1 MNADTP
7 AREPRNSCIS
17 DPIRSTSSS
26 NAKWPVQAVGIVMFN
41 LERAIIGANE
51 AFLRMVQYNR
61 EDLASGRVRWMR
73 SFIG

>member
-1 MNADTP
+1 
-7 AREPRNSCIS
+7 
-17 DPIRSTSSS
+17 
-26 NAKWPVQAVGIVMFN
+26 VQAVGIVMFN
-41 LERAIIGANE
+41 LEGAIIGANE

>member
-1 MNADTP
+1 MQG
-7 AREPRNSCIS
+7 
-17 DPIRSTSSS
+17 TSEITLKVHR
-26 NAKWPVQAVGIVMFN
+26 AQVMHKMQAVGIVMFN
-41 LERAIIGANE
+41 LEGAIIGANE